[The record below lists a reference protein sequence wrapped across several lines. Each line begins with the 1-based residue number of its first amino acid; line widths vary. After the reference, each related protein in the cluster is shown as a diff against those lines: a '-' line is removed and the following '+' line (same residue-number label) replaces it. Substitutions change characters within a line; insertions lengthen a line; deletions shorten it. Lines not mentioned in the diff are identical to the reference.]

1 VIHQIDIV
9 DGITIVRL
17 KVRDLG
23 KANFRDVKRA
33 ISQGVD
39 FSRPALLD
47 FGSVEA
53 FDCSGLSVIVYWM
66 AQGHRAH
73 GISVLCAESAP
84 LRALIELVRI
94 PDFASVHSSLREA
107 LDVCRQQV
115 AAGAEHEEIKNVS
128 PRTRAAAAGG
138 A

>member
-1 VIHQIDIV
+1 MSLAP
-9 DGITIVRL
+9 GL
-17 KVRDLG
+17 
-23 KANFRDVKRA
+23 
-33 ISQGVD
+33 
-39 FSRPALLD
+39 ALIGTVALAALELAKIAW
-47 FGSVEA
+47 F
-53 FDCSGLSVIVYWM
+53 
-66 AQGHRAH
+66 QAH